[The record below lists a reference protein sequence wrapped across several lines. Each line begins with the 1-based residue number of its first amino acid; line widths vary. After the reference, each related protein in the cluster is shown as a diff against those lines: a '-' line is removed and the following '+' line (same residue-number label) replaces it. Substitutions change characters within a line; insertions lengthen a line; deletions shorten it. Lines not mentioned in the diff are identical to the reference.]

1 MTMEN
6 IFLKLLNMSISA
18 GWLVLAVVVVRFLFK
33 KAPRWAVCLLWAMVA
48 LRLVFP
54 FPIESALSL
63 IPSAET
69 VPDEFMFPGI
79 PEVHTG
85 VSSLNSV
92 INPIIGETLAPN
104 PMTSANPSQI
114 LTAIASRVW
123 ILGIIIMALYAF
135 ISYVRIRLKVR
146 VSAPKEKGI
155 YITDGINTPFI
166 LGVVRPKIYLPSAM
180 EEENT
185 QYVIAHEKAHLSRL
199 DHLWKPLGY
208 LLLSIYWFNPLLW
221 VAYIMLCRDIEVA
234 CDEKV
239 VRQMGEENKKAYSE
253 ALLSCS
259 VPRRMITACPLAFG
273 EVGVKARIKSV
284 LSYKKPAFWIII
296 ASLIAC
302 AVIAVCFLTDP
313 PSHNIPDT
321 VKIVDSGSELEGLSI
336 EIKEIDLNGAQ
347 PYIEVVWKNKTA
359 KNITFGEQFDILRS
373 KDGKEEWK
381 NCRATETMWHAIGY
395 TLSPFGQTE
404 HKYNLYHIDMSEECL
419 YRLEVDCFEDGGS
432 PDEKIKLWV
441 DFTLSEGIPFTTVK
455 QYKASE
461 LIYDSPVYSSIITP
475 DVAPMWKLSVIS
487 NDLFLEEKGMTDHDW
502 FGLGAMVETTLTYT
516 NFDSRLYE
524 VPSFAEGYSA
534 QSLKKENKR
543 AWEGSFDSGHSAYNI
558 YMVLEQKNGDMF
570 LCMGT
575 RNKVNDTDSASYR
588 CIFKL
593 ESVDVGTE
601 EIVDERPALIYNG
614 KFYLDINNAESK
626 LPEGFIY
633 AGILTPEMAHNTG
646 LEGMRYYTDGN
657 ESEYFYVEHSVGGGQ
672 IYKMWIASRTNA
684 IVVAPVIFTCRETVD
699 IMAPTVTLYPDL
711 NKFMFVFSGFSSYIP
726 MGKYEWTEEKLTLYA
741 EDSDAVYV
749 FRVNGNNIYFDA
761 ENSAAIPKYKY
772 SQNSQP
778 QHPFED
784 GATFS
789 RGFNLQDSYDR
800 LTSTGEWDIDGDG
813 IKEVLQIGPGPTSGI
828 YTFTITAT
836 ENGKKEYFNI
846 FQSDFSNNLF
856 FTDSEGKLFLLAE
869 TFLNNDSFVH
879 IYEISVEDGNIVL
892 SENGE
897 KLAYWGEQGLTS
909 SWLTR
914 GEG

>member
-1 MTMEN
+1 MEN

-18 GWLVLAVVVVRFLFK
+18 GWLVLAVILVRFLFK
-33 KAPRWAVCLLWAMVA
+33 KAPRWSVCLLWAMVA
-48 LRLVFP
+48 LRLIFP
-54 FPIESALSL
+54 FSIESALSL
-63 IPSAET
+63 IPSTET
-69 VPDEFMFPGI
+69 VPDEFLFPGI
-79 PEVHTG
+79 PEIHTG

-123 ILGIIIMALYAF
+123 ILGIIVMMLYAV
-135 ISYVRIRLKVR
+135 ISYIRIKVKVRI
-146 VSAPKEKGI
+146 SAPKEKGI

-185 QYVIAHEKAHLSRL
+185 GYVIAHEKAHLSRF

-221 VAYIMLCRDIEVA
+221 VAYILLCRDIEVA

-239 VRQMGEENKKAYSE
+239 VRKMGEENKKAYSE

-259 VPRRMITACPLAFG
+259 VPRRIIAACPLAFG
-273 EVGVKARIKSV
+273 EVGVKARIKGV

-296 ASLIAC
+296 AALVTSAI
-302 AVIAVCFLTDP
+302 IAVCFLTDP
-313 PSHNIPDT
+313 PSKNIPDT
-321 VKIVDSGSELEGLSI
+321 ITIVDSGSDVEGISI
-336 EIKEIDLNGAQ
+336 EIKEIDLTGTQ

-359 KNITFGEQFDILRS
+359 KKITFGDPFHILKS
-373 KDGKEEWK
+373 QIKDGKEEWK
-381 NCRATETMWHAIGY
+381 NCRATETMWNAIGY
-395 TLSPFGQTE
+395 MLSPFGEAE
-404 HKYNLYHIDMSEECL
+404 HKYNLFHIDMSEECL
-419 YRLEVDCFEDGGS
+419 YRLEVECVEDGK
-432 PDEKIKLWV
+432 PEDKIKLWV

-461 LIYDSPVYSSIITP
+461 LIYDSPIYSSIITP
-475 DVAPMWKLSVIS
+475 ETAPMWKISVVS
-487 NDLFLEEKGMTDHDW
+487 NDLFLEEKGLTDYNW

-516 NFDSRLYE
+516 NFDSKLYA

-543 AWEGSFDSGHSAYNI
+543 AWEGAFDSGHSAYNI
-558 YMVLEQKNGDMF
+558 YLILEQNNGDMYI
-570 LCMGT
+570 CMGT
-575 RNKVNDTDSASYR
+575 RNLVNDTSSGSYR

-593 ESVDVGTE
+593 ENVDVGTE
-601 EIVDERPALIYNG
+601 EIVSDRPALVYNG
-614 KFYLDINNAESK
+614 KFYLDINGAESK

-633 AGILTPEMAHNTG
+633 AGVLTPEMAHNTG

-657 ESEYFYVEHSVGGGQ
+657 EKEYFYVEHITGGGQ
-672 IYKMWIASRTNA
+672 VYKMWVASRTN
-684 IVVAPVIFTCRETVD
+684 VVAVDPVIFTCMETVD
-699 IMAPTVTLYPDL
+699 IMAPTVTLYPHL
-711 NKFMFVFSGFSSYIP
+711 NKFMFVFSGFSSTIP

-749 FRVNGNNIYFDA
+749 FKVNGNNIYFDA
-761 ENSAAIPKYKY
+761 ENSAEIPKYKY

-778 QHPFED
+778 QYPFED
-784 GATFS
+784 GAKFS
-789 RGFNLQDSYDR
+789 RGFNLQNSYNN
-800 LTSTGEWDIDGDG
+800 LASTEQWDIDGDG
-813 IKEVLQIGPGPTSGI
+813 IKEVLRIGPGPTSGI

-836 ENGKKEYFNI
+836 ENGEKEYFNI
-846 FQSDFSNNLF
+846 FQSDFSYDSF
-856 FTDSEGKLFLLAE
+856 FTDSEGKLCLLAQ
-869 TFLNNDSFVH
+869 TYLNNDTFVH
-879 IYEISVEDGNIVL
+879 IYEVSVEDGNIVL

-897 KLAYWGEQGLTS
+897 RLAYWGEQGLNS